1 MQHQILCASS
11 QFHNSC
17 IMSSSFNLQLG
28 HHGYVR
34 TLLFTR
40 LAHAGRM
47 LWHALH
53 ANILTLLGSFAFQI
67 EYQTI
72 SNAILLELPI
82 PIVHIPSCTFYL
94 FFHTKLEI
102 QYLLEISAIQP
113 LLNVMNI
120 GTLKS
125 NLIRTIGLY
134 P

>member
-1 MQHQILCASS
+1 MTCSP
-11 QFHNSC
+11 
-17 IMSSSFNLQLG
+17 
-28 HHGYVR
+28 
-34 TLLFTR
+34 
-40 LAHAGRM
+40 
-47 LWHALH
+47 
-53 ANILTLLGSFAFQI
+53 ANILTLLGTFAFQI
-67 EYQTI
+67 EHQTT
-72 SNAILLELPI
+72 STAILLELPI

-125 NLIRTIGLY
+125 KLIRTIGLY